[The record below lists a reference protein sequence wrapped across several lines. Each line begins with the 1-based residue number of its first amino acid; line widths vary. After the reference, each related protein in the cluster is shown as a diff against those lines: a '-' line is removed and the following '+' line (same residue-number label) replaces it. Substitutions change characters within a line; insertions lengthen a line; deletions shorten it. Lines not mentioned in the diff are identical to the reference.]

1 MTESG
6 LDPKTQ
12 LNIYK
17 TMMLDEKFQLL
28 EMSTRHD
35 AMLINLP
42 DAISDDSYELLNSYL
57 KQLRSAL
64 IACDTLRIA
73 IDKKLTELE

>member
-1 MTESG
+1 MTESW

-17 TMMLDEKFQLL
+17 TMMLDERFQLL
-28 EMSTRHD
+28 EMLTRHD

>member
-6 LDPKTQ
+6 LDPTTQ

-28 EMSTRHD
+28 EMLTRHD

-42 DAISDDSYELLNSYL
+42 GVFSGDSYELLTAYI
-57 KQLRSAL
+57 KQLGTAL
-64 IACDTLRIA
+64 AACDAVRNEIDTRLREIG
-73 IDKKLTELE
+73 